1 MKINYL
7 CYFPILNKIM
17 LFVSLQGFHK
27 EFTTLR
33 ALITHHSVM
42 KESLPV
48 ALALPRPQNVH
59 RKCKNIDDY
68 DTYAR
73 LKDLQSIFSD
83 LDITS

>member
-1 MKINYL
+1 
-7 CYFPILNKIM
+7 M